1 MDLSPH
7 SIRTCM
13 TALNSKSPCV
23 IQLGLPF
30 VPVCTQISASA
41 PRYAVGNLRSAS
53 AEARVPFRTT
63 ITQSISSRSSAP
75 MIQSANLALIPLVI
89 KYAERPLHNVEERR
103 RLVTQFSDQR
113 LHLRGMLNGR
123 SSPCTNES
131 TVDDKPASVYRQYRS
146 SDATP
151 VWHPCHGRRT
161 VL

>member
-1 MDLSPH
+1 MKHNCGRALL
-7 SIRTCM
+7 TQ
-13 TALNSKSPCV
+13 TALQHKANRT
-23 IQLGLPF
+23 
-30 VPVCTQISASA
+30 VPVVENVSIKCNHVFCELHILQSRWQYQIHYKQQHPYKVIIYEKQWATMVASYT
-41 PRYAVGNLRSAS
+41 P
-53 AEARVPFRTT
+53 
-63 ITQSISSRSSAP
+63 IS
-75 MIQSANLALIPLVI
+75 VI

-131 TVDDKPASVYRQYRS
+131 TVDHKPASVYRQYRS